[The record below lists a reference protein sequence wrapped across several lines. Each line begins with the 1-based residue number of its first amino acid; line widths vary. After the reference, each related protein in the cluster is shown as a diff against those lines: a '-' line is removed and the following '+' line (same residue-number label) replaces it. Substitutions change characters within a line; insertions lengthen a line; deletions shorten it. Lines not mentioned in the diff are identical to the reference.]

1 MRRFPS
7 SLANRS
13 FVAVDIRLERT
24 PTTRRR
30 EQRKRHSRTRGGTLR
45 RSVKNSVRGT
55 PAIEEQLIVMRT
67 VSLGAHS
74 HNALLGVASCG
85 EGRCA
90 STVAKD
96 GVVAY
101 DVDREVR

>member
-1 MRRFPS
+1 
-7 SLANRS
+7 
-13 FVAVDIRLERT
+13 
-24 PTTRRR
+24 
-30 EQRKRHSRTRGGTLR
+30 
-45 RSVKNSVRGT
+45 
-55 PAIEEQLIVMRT
+55 MRT

>member
-1 MRRFPS
+1 VRRFPS

-13 FVAVDIRLERT
+13 FVTVDIRLERT
-24 PTTRRR
+24 PTRRR
-30 EQRKRHSRTRGGTLR
+30 EQRKRHSRTHGGTLR
-45 RSVKNSVRGT
+45 RSVKNFVRGT

>member
-1 MRRFPS
+1 MRRCPS
-7 SLANRS
+7 LLANRS
-13 FVAVDIRLERT
+13 FVTVDIRLERT
-24 PTTRRR
+24 PTRRR

>member
-13 FVAVDIRLERT
+13 FVTVDIRLERT
-24 PTTRRR
+24 PTRRR
-30 EQRKRHSRTRGGTLR
+30 EQRKRHTQTRGGTLR
-45 RSVKNSVRGT
+45 RSVKNFVRGT